1 MEQLCKI
8 LNPLAN
14 VHSILLIWSLTILN
28 FYLCAKPLLDYAAAA
43 GLKTIPVVLDT
54 MTYYTP
60 DEGYQALSSLGD
72 DGRNAYRLGNYA
84 DFVLPLCFFLSL
96 SLPNVALGKRSHYIV
111 APLIY
116 MISDYIENIFEKY
129 VLEIY
134 PNRNDLIMTL
144 ACYAGLVK
152 MIFIF
157 GSLLI
162 LIINGLKW
170 VLKPKDLSQS
180 KSQKNQKVR

>member
-1 MEQLCKI
+1 M
-8 LNPLAN
+8 
-14 VHSILLIWSLTILN
+14 
-28 FYLCAKPLLDYAAAA
+28 DYATAA
-43 GLKTIPVVLDT
+43 GLKKIPTVLDA

-72 DGRNAYRLGNYA
+72 DGRNAYRLTNYV
-84 DFVLPLCFFLSL
+84 DFVIPLFFFLSL
-96 SLPNVALGKRSHYIV
+96 SLPNVALGKTRCHYVIG
-111 APLIY
+111 PLIC

-134 PNRNDLIMTL
+134 PKRNDLIMTL

-152 MIFIF
+152 FASF
-157 GSLLI
+157 AVSLLI

-170 VLKPKDLSQS
+170 VLKPKDPSQS
-180 KSQKNQKVR
+180 KSQKKQKVK